1 MIVSAKIAGFQFE
14 TTLDLFFLDNPGL
27 NRDLK
32 NKTLLEEELR
42 NLGSAALYNFNDAY
56 DMPCILTLLK
66 EV

>member
-27 NRDLK
+27 NRD
-32 NKTLLEEELR
+32 KTLLEEELR
-42 NLGSAALYNFNDAY
+42 NLGNAVLYNDAY
-56 DMPCILTLLK
+56 SVACILTLLK

>member
-27 NRDLK
+27 NRD
-32 NKTLLEEELR
+32 KTLLEEELR
-42 NLGSAALYNFNDAY
+42 NLGNAVLYNDAY
-56 DMPCILTLLK
+56 DVACILTLLK

>member
-27 NRDLK
+27 NRD
-32 NKTLLEEELR
+32 KTLLEEELR
-42 NLGSAALYNFNDAY
+42 NLGNAALYNFNDAY
-56 DMPCILTLLK
+56 DMPCILTLIK

>member
-27 NRDLK
+27 NRD
-32 NKTLLEEELR
+32 KTLLEEELR
-42 NLGSAALYNFNDAY
+42 NLGNAVLYYNDAY
-56 DMPCILTLLK
+56 DVACILTLIK